1 MSIYRNRRQTH
12 ENSLVLDTQTSRIHS
27 STAEKLLGG
36 VIHQNLKWGEH
47 ILYGDTSLLRS
58 LSSRINALKL
68 ISYVASFKTRKMVA
82 EGIFMSKLIYLI
94 EVWGGC
100 EAFLLKSVQIL
111 QNKAARIVTRRD
123 RRTPVCELLLEC
135 GWLSVKQLVF
145 YHSVLM
151 LHKTRVST
159 LPKYLYNMYIF
170 NQETEK
176 STRLGALKLI
186 KSSKSVNPKTQLTRN
201 GFKFRSIQYYNQLPL
216 EIRCVEK
223 VTHFKK
229 LLKLWIRE
237 NVQIN

>member
-1 MSIYRNRRQTH
+1 
-12 ENSLVLDTQTSRIHS
+12 
-27 STAEKLLGG
+27 
-36 VIHQNLKWGEH
+36 
-47 ILYGDTSLLRS
+47 
-58 LSSRINALKL
+58 
-68 ISYVASFKTRKMVA
+68 
-82 EGIFMSKLIYLI
+82 MSKLIYLI

-100 EAFLLKSVQIL
+100 ETFLLKSVQIL

-201 GFKFRSIQYYNQLPL
+201 GFRFRSIQYYNQLPL